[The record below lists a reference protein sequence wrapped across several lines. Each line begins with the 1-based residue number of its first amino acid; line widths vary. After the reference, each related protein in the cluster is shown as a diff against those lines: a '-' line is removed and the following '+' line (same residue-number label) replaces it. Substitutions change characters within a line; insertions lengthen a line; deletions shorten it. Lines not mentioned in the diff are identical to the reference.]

1 MRLETNAG
9 NSGEMTIDCQ
19 IDGNTGAIVGIN
31 ASQSVEVT
39 NGIFQWHNGT
49 MLHQYGV
56 ARPKNHVSNQLRT
69 ATLRLTAST
78 WAVTLVPSEHE
89 TPL

>member
-1 MRLETNAG
+1 MRLETNVG

-49 MLHQYGV
+49 MLHRYGV
-56 ARPKNHVSNQLRT
+56 A
-69 ATLRLTAST
+69 
-78 WAVTLVPSEHE
+78 
-89 TPL
+89 